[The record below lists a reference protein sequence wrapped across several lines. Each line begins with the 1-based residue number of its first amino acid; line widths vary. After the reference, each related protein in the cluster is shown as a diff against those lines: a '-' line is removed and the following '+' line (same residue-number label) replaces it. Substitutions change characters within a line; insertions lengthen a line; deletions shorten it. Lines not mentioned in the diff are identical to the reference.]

1 MPEPKR
7 WSEAEMILHARRAI
21 GKVDTGGQRGIER
34 VTHEEIA
41 AMAGL
46 LVCLGI
52 APIPSGG
59 AQDTNQTGETT

>member
-1 MPEPKR
+1 MADPQR
-7 WSEAEMILHARRAI
+7 WSEAEMVLHARRAI
-21 GKVDTGGQRGIER
+21 AKVDRGGQRGIER

-52 APIPSGG
+52 GPLQSA
-59 AQDTNQTGETT
+59 DTNTPPQNGDTK